1 MVFGIGDMRKTN
13 SRGDGEHNRSRHSR
27 REVVHR
33 ASTVGLATLTIPS
46 LSTARKTT
54 EPVNRGRD
62 RDIYNENQIA
72 ESDHLTKI
80 VETTTYIVTKSTR
93 SDSVT
98 YLKEYIAGEK
108 KGQIDVASFDTAVI
122 PEDRPLEGNLIP
134 EKASTHSSDDCTD
147 NDGGWRELIYRVDRI
162 NESLD
167 SCNARGIDD
176 DAYGNHKYRAGS
188 VKLHTTIMAICEA
201 ELINIVQYLLEPLG
215 IPHTDRAVSYAIGTI
230 AAWSTRNVTIGAID
244 WDGDYL
250 RTPYV
255 GIRAARKFSA
265 DHGELATLGS
275 VPGHL
280 DL

>member
-1 MVFGIGDMRKTN
+1 MRETD
-13 SRGDGEHNRSRHSR
+13 SGSDGERNRSGSTR
-27 REVVHR
+27 REMVRRVG
-33 ASTVGLATLTIPS
+33 AVGLTTLTIPR
-46 LSTARKTT
+46 LSTARETPESVNQGK
-54 EPVNRGRD
+54 NRGVYD
-62 RDIYNENQIA
+62 ENQIA
-72 ESDHLTKI
+72 ESTHLTKI
-80 VETTTYIVTKSTR
+80 AETDTYIVTKSTR

-98 YLKEYIAGEK
+98 YLKEYIGGEK

-122 PEDRPLEGNLIP
+122 PEDRPLEGKLIP
-134 EKASTHSSDDCTD
+134 EKASIQSSDDSCTD
-147 NDGGWRELIYRVDRI
+147 NDGGWRELIYRIDRI
-162 NESLD
+162 NKSLN
-167 SCNARGIDD
+167 SCNARGIND
-176 DAYGNHKYRAGS
+176 DAYGDHKYRAGS
-188 VKLHTTIMAICEA
+188 VELHTTIMAICEA

-230 AAWSTRNVTIGAID
+230 AAWSTRKVTIGAID

-265 DHGELATLGS
+265 DHDELANLGS

>member
-1 MVFGIGDMRKTN
+1 MRETHLESDGDR
-13 SRGDGEHNRSRHSR
+13 DRSSHTR
-27 REVVHR
+27 REVVCR
-33 ASTVGLATLTIPS
+33 ASTAGLATLTIPG
-46 LSTARKTT
+46 LSTARKTAQSA
-54 EPVNRGRD
+54 NQGQD
-62 RDIYNENQIA
+62 RDVYNENQIRQ
-72 ESDHLTKI
+72 SDHLTKI
-80 VETTTYIVTKSTR
+80 VETDTYIVTKSTR

-98 YLKEYIAGEK
+98 YLKEYTAGEK
-108 KGQIDVASFDTAVI
+108 EGKIDVASFDTAVI

-134 EKASTHSSDDCTD
+134 EKAQTHSSDDGCTD
-147 NDGGWRELIYRVDRI
+147 NDGGWRELILKIDRI

-265 DHGELATLGS
+265 DHDELATLGS